1 MAACV
6 CGYNT
11 VAALA
16 RHKRTCK
23 VIAWHA
29 KCQAAQA
36 KNDELE
42 KELVE
47 LKADHLREKTALL
60 QEIAEL
66 REAKSRIPKLEEKVT
81 ELRGRLDE
89 SRKARPNVQNMT
101 INILPYGQE
110 VPLTMEQVRP
120 LMNLPSE
127 SVPRYVEMK
136 HFQRPETANI
146 RIPNKRGRTI
156 QVVEEDKDGKR
167 RRWVDKDRQE
177 ILSKI
182 TDASLDELIEHYN
195 AGNDVLWNK
204 WFENNGLK
212 DEGYDKTETFR
223 QLVRKVENVITS
235 QRSHNVVD
243 DSM

>member
-1 MAACV
+1 M
-6 CGYNT
+6 
-11 VAALA
+11 L
-16 RHKRTCK
+16 
-23 VIAWHA
+23 
-29 KCQAAQA
+29 
-36 KNDELE
+36 
-42 KELVE
+42 
-47 LKADHLREKTALL
+47 
-60 QEIAEL
+60 
-66 REAKSRIPKLEEKVT
+66 
-81 ELRGRLDE
+81 
-89 SRKARPNVQNMT
+89 
-101 INILPYGQE
+101 
-110 VPLTMEQVRP
+110 
-120 LMNLPSE
+120 NLPSE